1 MFEVKLGTPK
11 PVKFKEVV
19 KAGSDEMDDVDL
31 EARFAAKCEVSE
43 YDKTRYADD
52 EAVAAAIKENG
63 PAIIEKCLKN
73 YPEGNSKVRN
83 NFYEL
88 DHLFDEELKN
98 YGITAKTGFFSKA
111 LTEESES
118 LYKNILNSI
127 MRPQTDYGWDYGK
140 FDTVLKDKPEGCYC
154 VRTGLGFKFKEDR
167 AYYMPGEYVEASFIF
182 VATDTSYNVKV
193 NAPDLKV
200 EYGSVIKISFTMP
213 DHDVDITM
221 DCRSVM
227 MNMPNKPMD
236 GIGFMGMIGNM
247 NNGNQPD
254 RATAYDKPIENN
266 GSEWTCPLC
275 GSTNTGRFCCECGGA
290 KPQQTTKVCEC
301 GYTGPFG
308 KFCPN
313 CGRAVEKEYTCQC
326 GYQSKNAK
334 FCPNCGRPTGQITL
348 PEPAQEADT
357 KPEPDEPLNPE
368 DMLISISTYMSTNPP
383 VNTYVKVYKH
393 SDTQLLLDCNGKRRM
408 IPADVLE
415 SAMEIIRKYRLDD
428 PDFKD
433 PSAMGIMGGSV
444 YVGFK
449 DGDRFVQTSLQT
461 QGFAVTNAEN
471 ELMGL
476 FNKCK

>member
-1 MFEVKLGTPK
+1 
-11 PVKFKEVV
+11 
-19 KAGSDEMDDVDL
+19 
-31 EARFAAKCEVSE
+31 
-43 YDKTRYADD
+43 
-52 EAVAAAIKENG
+52 
-63 PAIIEKCLKN
+63 
-73 YPEGNSKVRN
+73 
-83 NFYEL
+83 
-88 DHLFDEELKN
+88 
-98 YGITAKTGFFSKA
+98 
-111 LTEESES
+111 
-118 LYKNILNSI
+118 
-127 MRPQTDYGWDYGK
+127 
-140 FDTVLKDKPEGCYC
+140 
-154 VRTGLGFKFKEDR
+154 
-167 AYYMPGEYVEASFIF
+167 
-182 VATDTSYNVKV
+182 
-193 NAPDLKV
+193 
-200 EYGSVIKISFTMP
+200 MP
-213 DHDVDITM
+213 DHDVDVTIA
-221 DCRSVM
+221 CRSGM
-227 MNMPNKPMD
+227 INNP
-236 GIGFMGMIGNM
+236 GIFIGHQLGLMGMVDNM

-290 KPQQTTKVCEC
+290 KPQ
-301 GYTGPFG
+301 
-308 KFCPN
+308 
-313 CGRAVEKEYTCQC
+313 
-326 GYQSKNAK
+326 
-334 FCPNCGRPTGQITL
+334 
-348 PEPAQEADT
+348 
-357 KPEPDEPLNPE
+357 PDEPLNPE